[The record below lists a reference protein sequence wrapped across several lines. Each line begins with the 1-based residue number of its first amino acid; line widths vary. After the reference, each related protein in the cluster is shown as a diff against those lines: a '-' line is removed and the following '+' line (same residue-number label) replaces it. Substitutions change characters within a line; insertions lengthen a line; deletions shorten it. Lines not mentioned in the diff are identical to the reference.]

1 MKPSTFFLPAYL
13 KALTVML
20 FIIVL
25 VFTLIVGKGLL
36 VPLFMGGFFAILLTP
51 LCNFLEKHKVPRTIA
66 CLISLL
72 LTIAFTVGLICFIV
86 GNMVSFSKDFDNVSG
101 RLSTMA
107 GEIDTWTARNL
118 GIYENLEKRVES
130 IAFKEYLN
138 NNSKSITTFALNA
151 IGSLSSLVLIPIFMF
166 FLLLYRNHLTQVMV
180 MIYHDKDPELVKSRI
195 TSLRKLIQD
204 YIVGVGKVM
213 VILAILNIIA
223 YSVIGVK
230 HAVFFG
236 LIGAILNIIPYVGP
250 LIGVVL
256 PVIYAFL
263 TMDSFIYPLLI
274 LGAYQVIQILE
285 GNVLTPKIV
294 GGNVNLNAFIT
305 LLGLLIGAAIWGIA
319 GMILVIP
326 SLAILREIFDLSEQ
340 TRPFAIL
347 LGEDK
352 EEQKKLSKNESSK

>member
-1 MKPSTFFLPAYL
+1 
-13 KALTVML
+13 ML

-51 LCNFLEKHKVPRTIA
+51 FCNFMERNKIPRTLS

-72 LTIAFTVGLICFIV
+72 LTIAITVGLISFIV
-86 GNMVSFSKDFDNVSG
+86 GNVVSFSKDFENVSG

-107 GEIDTWTARNL
+107 GQIDTWTARNL
-118 GIYENLEKRVES
+118 GIYENLEEKVNS
-130 IAFKEYLN
+130 IEIKEYLN
-138 NNSKSITTFALNA
+138 SNSKSITSFALNA
-151 IGSLSSLVLIPIFMF
+151 IGSLSALVLIPVFMF
-166 FLLLYRNHLTQVMV
+166 FLLFYREHLTRVMV
-180 MIYHDKDPELVKSRI
+180 MIYNDKEPSMVRSRI
-195 TSLRKLIQD
+195 TSLRKLIQN

-223 YSVIGVK
+223 YSLIGVK

-256 PVIYAFL
+256 PVIYSFL
-263 TMDSFIYPLLI
+263 TMDSFVYPLLI

-326 SLAILREIFDLSEQ
+326 TLAILREIFDLSEQ

-352 EEQKKLSKNESSK
+352 EEQKKSSKNESSK